1 MAAVFFFKAFFF
13 SANGPKILAIFWW
26 LILINFFWA
35 NIRYCLAVGQ
45 LSIRLGR
52 EWQQEEDMNVRERT
66 SKSELAEV
74 GRGGKTSR
82 IIEEGKVVK
91 IGEWGIM

>member
-1 MAAVFFFKAFFF
+1 MIIFFR
-13 SANGPKILAIFWW
+13 
-26 LILINFFWA
+26 A

-66 SKSELAEV
+66 SKSESAEL
-74 GRGGKTSR
+74 GRGGKASR
-82 IIEEGKVVK
+82 IMEEGRVVK
-91 IGEWGIM
+91 IGEWGIW